1 MHILV
6 MPGLTFPPPSE
17 ADLARIAEAAGPGGR
32 VSVIAEVDR
41 AVAVAADVEVILG
54 IVPKRLLEAAPRL
67 RWVHAIT
74 SGVDMFL
81 YPEFVRSP
89 VLLTGEKGLVGEH
102 LADHGFGLLLALT
115 RKIAAAQALGH
126 QAWQHRE
133 ALRRDE
139 LELTGATMGIVG
151 LGGTGRAM
159 ARRAAAFGMRC
170 IAVDRDAVPTAPEVT
185 EVWPA
190 ARLPELLGA
199 SDVVAVCCPLTR
211 ETRGLFDA
219 ATFDR
224 IRPGAFLVNVT
235 RGEVMDEAA
244 LVAALTVGHLR
255 GAALDVAP
263 REPLPP
269 DSELWRLPNVVM
281 TPHTAGASQFR
292 AGRNL
297 ERFVSNL
304 RLLREGRP
312 LQGLVDKGL
321 GY

>member
-6 MPGLTFPPPSE
+6 MPGLTFPPPS
-17 ADLARIAEAAGPGGR
+17 ATDLARITEAAGPGGR

-41 AVAVAADVEVILG
+41 AIAVAADVEVILG
-54 IVPKRLLEAAPRL
+54 VVPKRLFEAAPRL

-159 ARRAAAFGMRC
+159 ARRAAAFGMLC
-170 IAVDRDAVPTAPEVT
+170 IAVDRDAVPPAPEVP

-199 SDVVAVCCPLTR
+199 SDVVAICCPLTR

-219 ATFDR
+219 TTFDL

-269 DSELWRLPNVVM
+269 ESELWRLPNVVM

-292 AGRNL
+292 AARNL
-297 ERFVSNL
+297 ERFIANL

-312 LQGLVDKGL
+312 LQGMVDKGL